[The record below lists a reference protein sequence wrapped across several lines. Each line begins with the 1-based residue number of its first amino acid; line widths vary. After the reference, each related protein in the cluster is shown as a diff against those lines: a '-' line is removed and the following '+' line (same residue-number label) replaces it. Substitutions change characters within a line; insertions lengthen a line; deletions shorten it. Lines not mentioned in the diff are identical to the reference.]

1 MTTDSL
7 VETQSE
13 NSGKIGKKRPRRRRA
28 NRGSG
33 TALLNKEVVLEAA
46 QGRWKDILNQLA
58 GMPTDRLDGRKWPCP
73 NCGGTRRFNA
83 CRKSF
88 GETGIVFCNDKC
100 GISGDGFHVLMTMK
114 KWSFA
119 ETVKVVA
126 EFLNVGHSKLAPSL
140 PPRVKAKST
149 ARGMQL
155 PDAVQRMRNSVVR
168 NLPPSVTIPDQ
179 PIQYSY
185 NDAGGSPVGVVV
197 RWDRSDGEKEIRQLS
212 TNGDG
217 WQCSWKSTCKPL
229 WKLGDIQ
236 NAETVYIAEGE
247 KAVEAVQSFGLVA
260 TTSAGGSGAA
270 AKSDWSVL
278 DGKRVVIVPDHDG
291 PGRKYRDKAIQLIQQ
306 QAPTATV
313 EVADLSECWP
323 EIPETGDTFDWSEFN
338 DSKPPAWF
346 RDELERIS
354 KPAPDFE
361 NSIPKVVDECPVFP
375 MVEGVNVDSIPEL
388 KAEPFPVDVLPNRF
402 RQMAESISQA
412 VGVDV
417 SFAVLPMFTS
427 CSTAIGNSRWVSTK
441 QGNSQ
446 PLMLWTAVVGSSGSQ
461 KSEPFSHAEE
471 PIREIDSE
479 VIRAWQDSLASYD
492 EKMKLYKLDFSDWKK
507 ERKGDMPAEPV
518 KPPRARLVLTDFT
531 YESMVESHAGTPRGI
546 TISCEE
552 LSAWFGSFDRY
563 SSKGAASPEQAR
575 YLQGYDGKSLTSD
588 RISGFRFVP
597 RAFLNVS
604 GTIQPGILAKC
615 FTDESR
621 QNGLASRLW
630 MTYPESIPIRWTDQ
644 VVSATAKAN
653 YRRLIRDLWELRP
666 ADIDSDKWP
675 VPTVLPFNR
684 ESQRL
689 FAEFFNQTG
698 QDAFSAA
705 EDAKAAMTKFIGRCA
720 RLAGVLHCCE
730 QVNGDAMDAF
740 EVQPETVERAIR
752 ISEWSLSEAHRIYR
766 LLTEPDEVRELRQF
780 AGWLRYVGGRMTA
793 RDVARNRRDI
803 ETTAQAEMVL
813 IQLVKAGLGTWQDI
827 HRSREF
833 VLNEGALST
842 NAL

>member
-1 MTTDSL
+1 MSGYDKEDVQRVASGQWRNIITSL
-7 VETQSE
+7 
-13 NSGKIGKKRPRRRRA
+13 A
-28 NRGSG
+28 NIP
-33 TALLNKEVVLEAA
+33 AE
-46 QGRWKDILNQLA
+46 
-58 GMPTDRLDGRKWPCP
+58 RLDGQNHPCP
-73 NCGGTRRFNA
+73 QCDGTDRFNA

-88 GETGIVFCNDKC
+88 GETGTVFCNKQC
-100 GISGDGFHVLMTMK
+100 GVGGDGFHVLMTVNN
-114 KWSFA
+114 WSFSEA
-119 ETVKVVA
+119 LKAVA
-126 EFLNVGHSKLAPSL
+126 NFLNVGASRPQPIATTKPAQ
-140 PPRVKAKST
+140 KST
-149 ARGMQL
+149 AQRM
-155 PDAVQRMRNSVVR
+155 PFPEAVQGLRKSVTR
-168 NLPPSVTIPDQ
+168 NLPPGVTIPDQ
-179 PIQYSY
+179 PIRYSY
-185 NDAGGSPVGVVV
+185 NEADGSPVGVVV

-229 WKLGDIQ
+229 WKLADIR

-260 TTSAGGSGAA
+260 TTSAGGSGAPE
-270 AKSDWSVL
+270 KSDWSVL
-278 DGKRVVIVPDHDG
+278 DGKHIVIVPDHDD
-291 PGRKYRDKAIQLIQQ
+291 PGRKYRDKAIQIIRR

-323 EIPETGDTFDWSEFN
+323 EIPETGDAFDWSESN
-338 DSKPPAWF
+338 DSKPPEWF
-346 RDELERIS
+346 RQELERIS
-354 KPAPDFE
+354 KPAADSE
-361 NSIPKVVDECPVFP
+361 NSIPEVVDECPVSP

-402 RQMAESISQA
+402 RQMAESISEA
-412 VGVDV
+412 VGVDI

-446 PLMLWTAVVGSSGSQ
+446 PLMIWTAVVGSSGSQ

-479 VIRAWQDSLASYD
+479 VIRAWQESLADY
-492 EKMKLYKLDFSDWKK
+492 ETEMKLYKLDFSEWKK
-507 ERKGDMPAEPV
+507 ERQGDMPAEPV

-563 SSKGAASPEQAR
+563 SGKGAASPEQAR

-630 MTYPESIPIRWTDQ
+630 MTYPESIPIRWTDE
-644 VVSATAKAN
+644 VVSATAKVN
-653 YRRLIRDLWELRP
+653 YRRLIRDLWELQP

-684 ESQRL
+684 EAQSL

-730 QVNGDAMDAF
+730 QVNGDAIDAF
-740 EVQPETVERAIR
+740 EIQPETVERAIK
-752 ISEWSLSEAHRIYR
+752 ISKWSLSEAHRIYR

-780 AGWLRYVGGRMTA
+780 AGWLRYQGGRMTA

-803 ETTAQAEMVL
+803 ETTSQAEIVL

-842 NAL
+842 NAP